1 MDAVIVIG
9 YNYHFNKNDFIN
21 KYVIGVD
28 KGALYCL
35 ENNIKMDCAIGD
47 FDSIDEKS
55 YIEINKI
62 TKVIKLNPI
71 KDETD
76 TQEALKLCKNMDSIT
91 IVGGILGKRI
101 EHFYAN
107 LLLLKKYSNLYIK
120 DDYSLIMTSNKSITI
135 EKNEYK
141 YISIFS
147 IDPDTNI
154 TLNGFKYNLKDYN
167 LSPDC
172 LLGISNEIIEN
183 KATLSLKSGKII
195 LFFTKED
202 NEVLR

>member
-1 MDAVIVIG
+1 
-9 YNYHFNKNDFIN
+9 
-21 KYVIGVD
+21 
-28 KGALYCL
+28 
-35 ENNIKMDCAIGD
+35 
-47 FDSIDEKS
+47 
-55 YIEINKI
+55 
-62 TKVIKLNPI
+62 
-71 KDETD
+71 
-76 TQEALKLCKNMDSIT
+76 
-91 IVGGILGKRI
+91 
-101 EHFYAN
+101 
-107 LLLLKKYSNLYIK
+107 
-120 DDYSLIMTSNKSITI
+120 MTSNKSITI